1 MTGATNACNP
11 VPADVTA
18 VSASSG
24 TTYPANVDCGVA
36 VTANPPAGNVTTLQ
50 FSAMDMQA
58 NVDMVWVHDGTD
70 ATAPVVA
77 VFSAA
82 TSFYSG
88 TSGNTLFPFSA
99 VVRLLMAMPRCAAH
113 VGQPPLPSRCSA
125 SLLHSAQSFC

>member
-70 ATAPVVA
+70 ATAPVVRCHLLLLGDQRKHPVPILGCGA
-77 VFSAA
+77 SADGYA
-82 TSFYSG
+82 TR
-88 TSGNTLFPFSA
+88 
-99 VVRLLMAMPRCAAH
+99 VCCAAH